1 MRRED
6 QWRDELES
14 HIAMRAELNRRQGMT
29 TEEARRAAEKAF
41 GNQAQISEHV
51 RAIRVPEW
59 LEHLRQDLQYAWRGL
74 RRSPGF
80 TLTVEA
86 AIAIGIGAST
96 AVFSFTDRMLFSP
109 LPYAQERDLV
119 WLGMA
124 APIWGESE
132 FLLSYDFDAWRRQQT
147 AFTAMVSSAGTGDCD
162 LMDNEPVRL
171 RCAPVDPGFL
181 ALFGLSPQLGREFSA
196 KDDQPGAPPT
206 ALIANGLWRSRFG
219 GNAGVLG
226 QTIEIDGRNVR
237 VIGVLPRDFELPSL
251 AQADI
256 LRPHQRDPRAQGN
269 PLLHVFA
276 RLKPG
281 VSLAEAA
288 ARLEPLYRQSL
299 KSVPPE
305 LVKDIRFAIH
315 PLRERQIRDTRRA
328 AMLLQTAVGLVLLIS
343 IANVANLLIARAAS
357 RDRELAVRAAMG
369 AGSGRLLRQS
379 LTESLLLSAI
389 GGAAGAGL
397 AAALLQLFAATAP
410 AGIARLDQATL
421 DGRVLAATIGASLLA
436 GLLFGLAAAIQKPNL
451 ESLTGGRVAGPRR
464 QWLRPALVVAQIA
477 LSLVLLCGAGLLLH
491 SLWRLSNVQ
500 LGMRTE
506 SLIAV
511 QIQLPRPRYPERGQ
525 QLAFWEAM
533 EERLGR
539 LPGVSQFAITN
550 SLPPSGQAMNT
561 IYALMEIQ
569 GRGRAAADG
578 VGGMVVIR
586 QVTPGY
592 FPALQIPIRRGREF
606 TEDDRRRKD
615 PVTILNETLAAKLF
629 PNRDPI
635 GQRIKSGNTGWMEVI
650 GIAANVRNA
659 GLERVPDPEFYMVK
673 RHDPADGRFTN
684 TIVLAAPPAI
694 VPVIR
699 DEIRRVDPRL
709 TVQVDTVEQRV
720 GKLQAKPRFQ
730 TLLLG
735 GFALA
740 GLLLTAIGL
749 YGVIALLVAQR
760 TPEIGIRMALGA
772 TSADVR
778 RMILSQAGA
787 WLGAGLSLGLMAAV
801 AARRLIESLL
811 FGTAPDAPVPLLA
824 AVAALSAAAMLA
836 AWLPARRAARIDPV
850 RALRYE

>member
-51 RAIRVPEW
+51 CAIRVPEW

-80 TLTVEA
+80 TLTAVA

-96 AVFSFTDRMLFSP
+96 AVFSFTDRILFRP

-132 FLLSYDFDAWRRQQT
+132 FLLSYDFDACRRQQT

-196 KDDQPGAPPT
+196 EDDQPGAPPT

-343 IANVANLLIARAAS
+343 IANVANLLIARAAC

-451 ESLTGGRVAGPRR
+451 ESLTGGRVAGRRR
-464 QWLRPALVVAQIA
+464 QWLRPALAVAQIA

-500 LGMRTE
+500 LGMRAE

-511 QIQLPRPRYPERGQ
+511 QIQLPRPRYPERAQ

-615 PVTILNETLAAKLF
+615 PVTILDETLAAKLF
-629 PNRDPI
+629 PNQDPI